1 MKLKK
6 NFLNHSKKRYQNNL
20 GKMEHSKF
28 VFDCVHLF
36 HHKCHEINPN
46 RDISY
51 IDFCDYIKN
60 KKVTTN
66 SVNKKDNKC
75 FQDTVTIH

>member
-20 GKMEHSKF
+20 EKMEGSKF

-36 HHKCHEINPN
+36 HYKCHEINPN
-46 RDISY
+46 CGISY

-60 KKVTTN
+60 KKVTIN
-66 SVNKKDNKC
+66 PINKKDNNC
-75 FQDTVTIH
+75 LQYTITAH